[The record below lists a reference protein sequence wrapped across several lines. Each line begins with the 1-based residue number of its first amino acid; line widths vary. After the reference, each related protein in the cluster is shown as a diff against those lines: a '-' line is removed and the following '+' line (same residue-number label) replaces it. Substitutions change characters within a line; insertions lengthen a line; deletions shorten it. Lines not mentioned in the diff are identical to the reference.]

1 MAKLI
6 SLQSIFNKAW
16 QNFVV
21 DGKPP
26 AYKNGH
32 CYYNTPDGCRCAI
45 GLSLPPD
52 VLADVEKVE
61 MSFSEVV
68 MRHPDIFGPSVLA
81 LSEAQQNIFQAML
94 HDDLVS
100 LFTDGWKSGVSLR
113 DEYISTAERFG
124 LNVPEKAS
132 ERS

>member
-16 QNFVV
+16 RNFVI

-26 AYKNGH
+26 AYENGQ
-32 CYYNTPDGCRCAI
+32 CYYNMPDGRRCAI

-52 VLADVEKVE
+52 IFRYIHQLD

-68 MRHPDIFGPSVLA
+68 VRYPDIFGPCVLA
-81 LSEAQQNIFQAML
+81 LSRDQQDIFQAML

-113 DEYISTAERFG
+113 DEYIGTAARFG
-124 LNVPEKAS
+124 LSIPRKKH